1 MNRHFALVVG
11 LVGIVTVFA
20 QSSAIRV
27 FQSGDGTLYLV
38 QDSAAWTMAPV
49 AISESDLG
57 ELVPSG
63 ELDGA
68 IPAPFLTSATL
79 APLQAV
85 QASDGT
91 LYLIQGANRWT
102 LVPVV
107 ATDADIAALD
117 VVGSLTGTIAAPG
130 LGGPPP
136 GPQAPVADEPPALSP
151 PPVET
156 EPGVVAAPPASATL
170 SQTPASK
177 PPASQTPTN
186 ALKIVSSL
194 PRTGPDKKITDTM
207 VNAFRMALNEHND
220 QVRARPVLYVDMD
233 GATAA
238 RARWDAAQEAANA
251 NLALNDPGVLAYI
264 GPLDSGAAM
273 VTIPI
278 LCAANMVMVSPGVT
292 GIGFTR
298 PQADLPNTP
307 DVFYPSNC
315 KRNFARLAP
324 ADDLEH
330 STPSDWPNQLNAKGR
345 QWYQTYTTRFGSQP
359 DVHALYSYE
368 AMNVVLNAIERA
380 AATNRS
386 AIRDAVF
393 GISNF
398 DGVLG
403 TWSMTSIGD
412 TTRLQ
417 APFPGSR

>member
-1 MNRHFALVVG
+1 MMNWNFALVVG
-11 LVGIVTVFA
+11 LVGIVTAFA

-38 QDSAAWTMAPV
+38 QDSDAWTMAPI

-57 ELVPSG
+57 ALVPSG

-102 LVPVV
+102 LVPLA
-107 ATDADIAALD
+107 ATDADVAALD

-136 GPQAPVADEPPALSP
+136 GPQAPVTDEPAALSP

-156 EPGVVAAPPASATL
+156 EPGVVAAPPPSATV
-170 SQTPASK
+170 SQAPASQ
-177 PPASQTPTN
+177 PPASQPPTN

-194 PRTGPDKKITDTM
+194 PRTGSDKKITDTM

-220 QVRARPVLYVDMD
+220 QARARPVLYVDMD

-238 RARWDAAQEAANA
+238 RARWDAA
-251 NLALNDPGVLAYI
+251 
-264 GPLDSGAAM
+264 
-273 VTIPI
+273 
-278 LCAANMVMVSPGVT
+278 VSPGVT

-307 DVFYPSNC
+307 DVFYPNNC

-345 QWYQTYTTRFGSQP
+345 HWYQTYTTRFGSQP

-380 AATNRS
+380 DATNRS

>member
-1 MNRHFALVVG
+1 
-11 LVGIVTVFA
+11 
-20 QSSAIRV
+20 
-27 FQSGDGTLYLV
+27 
-38 QDSAAWTMAPV
+38 
-49 AISESDLG
+49 
-57 ELVPSG
+57 
-63 ELDGA
+63 
-68 IPAPFLTSATL
+68 
-79 APLQAV
+79 
-85 QASDGT
+85 
-91 LYLIQGANRWT
+91 
-102 LVPVV
+102 
-107 ATDADIAALD
+107 
-117 VVGSLTGTIAAPG
+117 
-130 LGGPPP
+130 
-136 GPQAPVADEPPALSP
+136 LSP

-307 DVFYPSNC
+307 DVFYPNNC

-380 AATNRS
+380 GATNRS